1 MSRQT
6 FEVTARKMRPQRFE
20 DVVAQDHIVKTL
32 QNAVRTD
39 RVAHAYLFSG
49 PRGTGKTTTAR
60 LLAKALN
67 CEKGPTPDPCGECAH
82 CQAIADGRSMDVL
95 EIDGASNRGIDE
107 IRQLREEVGYAATK
121 GKRRVYIIDEVHM
134 LTDPAF
140 NALLKTLEEP
150 PAHVVFVFATTASHK
165 VPETILSRCQRYNF
179 RRIPTGDI
187 ASHLRRTE
195 EGKQAEEEALFLIAR
210 RADGAMRDAQGLL
223 DQVAS
228 FCDEGVTADAV
239 RDMLGI
245 IPRDVYFEL
254 LQAVQE
260 GDGRN
265 VLGLVARVVDDG
277 GDVGEF
283 IEGLLEHL
291 RLLMVSCVSGGLRE
305 EDIAEADQARFLDAS
320 KEFKEDDL
328 LRMLQIVSDL
338 ELNLGRVSNPRFWL
352 ELTLMKLVKM
362 TTTISVEEVI
372 AKLDRLEADLKG
384 RATEPAGMRPEAPS
398 AEATPVLSGPAPP
411 TDDLAPPVPQS
422 EGLADVKAP
431 GESPTN
437 APSDSRSS
445 SEDGTVTLEGILA
458 GWDGLVDAV
467 KAKKISV
474 GTFLAEGKPRAFNGL
489 KMTLAFSHSSAFH
502 ANQVMRNREMVE
514 GVAAVHYGTEIRID
528 CKVIDEGGGDEPREE
543 AHDPEADD
551 DVQMALRIL
560 DGEIVRS

>member
-1 MSRQT
+1 MPREA
-6 FEVTARKMRPQRFE
+6 FEVTARKLRPQRFE
-20 DVVAQDHIVKTL
+20 DVVAQEHIVKTL
-32 QNAVRTD
+32 QNAVRAD

-67 CEKGPTPDPCGECAH
+67 CENGPTPDPCGECAY
-82 CQAIADGRSMDVL
+82 CRAIADGKSMDVL

-107 IRQLREEVGYAATK
+107 IRQLREEVGYAASK

-150 PAHVVFVFATTASHK
+150 PSHVVFVFATTASHK

-187 ASHLRRTE
+187 ASHLRKTD
-195 EGKQAEEEALFLIAR
+195 EGKQAEEEALFMIAR

-223 DQVAS
+223 DQVTS
-228 FCDEGVTADAV
+228 FCDGGVTADAV

-254 LQAVQE
+254 LHAVQE

-265 VLGLVARVVDDG
+265 ALDLVGRVVDEG

-283 IEGLLEHL
+283 IDGLLEHL
-291 RLLMVSCVSGGLRE
+291 RLLMVSCVSGGLKE
-305 EDIAEADQARFLDAS
+305 EDIAEADQARFLDVS

-352 ELTLMKLVKM
+352 ELTVMKLVKM
-362 TTTISVEEVI
+362 TSTISVEEVM
-372 AKLDRLEADLKG
+372 AKLDRLEAELKG
-384 RATEPAGMRPEAPS
+384 RTGQPTAKRIRSTEPPPHLSEAKPP
-398 AEATPVLSGPAPP
+398 AEDPGPPAAPP
-411 TDDLAPPVPQS
+411 ERVEDARTPEGASTS
-422 EGLADVKAP
+422 EPDV
-431 GESPTN
+431 
-437 APSDSRSS
+437 SRSNAQ
-445 SEDGTVTLEGILA
+445 EGNVTLEGIQS

-467 KAKKISV
+467 KAQKISV
-474 GTFLAEGKPRAFNGL
+474 GTFLTEGKPRAFDGL
-489 KMTLAFSHSSAFH
+489 KMTLAFPHSSAFH
-502 ANQVMRNREMVE
+502 ANQVTRNREMVE
-514 GVAAVHYGTEIRID
+514 GAATAYYGAEIRIA
-528 CKVIDEGGGDEPREE
+528 CEVVDEGGGDGPREE
-543 AHDPEADD
+543 AYDPETDE
-551 DVQMALRIL
+551 DVQMALKIL